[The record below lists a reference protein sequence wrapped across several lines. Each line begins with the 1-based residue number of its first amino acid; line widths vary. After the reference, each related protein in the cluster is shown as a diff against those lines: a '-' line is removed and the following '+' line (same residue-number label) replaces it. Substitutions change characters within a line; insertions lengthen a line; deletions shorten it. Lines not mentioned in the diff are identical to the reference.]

1 MRPHIGE
8 ETHPTIALE
17 SSQSRAMTAPND
29 PDKLP
34 VLGTV
39 VASLASL
46 VGFAGVLAPM
56 TTMVILAAVWNGWE
70 TMLDFQGTAKALRDG
85 TPIPPSRSGAT
96 LSTLAVLLTQVSLFV
111 CAARGV
117 AGYPTG
123 VTERL
128 GIAPPAQLLHT
139 AVRIVFVWLLI
150 VMTLAFPVTVLTSAG
165 LGVGGTGGVMAMV
178 LFLVVVLFAYGL
190 IGGGL
195 LPAITNAALGRPGGL
210 IAAWGQTSPYRLQL
224 AGIVA
229 FWFSIWI
236 TITAITMFPYV
247 TLLMEMISYSAAQEA
262 GQAWQPD
269 EVLALA
275 DRIEDFALWQHVTGA
290 LVQGLGVLPLAVVAV
305 GIQRRLD
312 GGPHAAGPR
321 PSVRDD
327 EDGDRK

>member
-1 MRPHIGE
+1 
-8 ETHPTIALE
+8 
-17 SSQSRAMTAPND
+17 
-29 PDKLP
+29 
-34 VLGTV
+34 
-39 VASLASL
+39 
-46 VGFAGVLAPM
+46 
-56 TTMVILAAVWNGWE
+56 VILAAVWNGWE
-70 TMLDFQGTAKALRDG
+70 TMIDFQDTATALRDG
-85 TPIPPSRSGAT
+85 TPIPPSRAGAT
-96 LSTLAVLLTQVSLFV
+96 LSTLAVLLTQISLFV

-150 VMTLAFPVTVLTSAG
+150 VMTLAFPVTVLSSAG
-165 LGVGGTGGVMAMV
+165 IGIGGTGGVMAMM

-195 LPAITNAALGRPGGL
+195 LPAITNAALARPGGF
-210 IAAWGQTSPYRLQL
+210 IAAWGQTSPYRLHL

-247 TLLMEMISYSAAQEA
+247 TLLMEMIAYNAAQNSDKP
-262 GQAWQPD
+262 WQPD

-275 DRIEDFALWQHVTGA
+275 DRIEAFALWQHVTGA

-312 GGPHAAGPR
+312 GGTLAGPGATR
-321 PSVRDD
+321 RFDD
-327 EDGDRK
+327 EDED